1 MIKKTM
7 LIGAAAV
14 VAATMMMSADNKKAM
29 VKENGAYVVN
39 TTELAK
45 DVIGYEGPTPL
56 KVYIRKNKV
65 EKIEFLQNDET
76 PKYWQAASKHLQNAW
91 DGKTVKE
98 AKELKVDGRT
108 GATYSS
114 DAIKENVKR
123 ALDYYEK
130 NK

>member
-1 MIKKTM
+1 MKKMIVA
-7 LIGAAAV
+7 GASLLMALV
-14 VAATMMMSADNKKAM
+14 LMSAAKKAM
-29 VKENGAYVVN
+29 TKDGGLYIVD
-39 TTELAK
+39 TTELGK

-76 PKYWQAASKHLQNAW
+76 PKYWLAASKHLQNAW

-98 AKELKVDGRT
+98 AKAMKVDGRT
-108 GATYSS
+108 GATFSS

>member
-1 MIKKTM
+1 M